1 MGITSTFYAKKRRRK
16 RKNLAVTFAGKNK
29 RWRIHYKS
37 KIQMWI
43 ELWIFTSSQNGDEIP
58 NMFNLYI
65 INITIEDQ
73 KIKKREIKS
82 R

>member
-1 MGITSTFYAKKRRRK
+1 
-16 RKNLAVTFAGKNK
+16 
-29 RWRIHYKS
+29 
-37 KIQMWI
+37 MWI

-65 INITIEDQ
+65 ININIEDQ